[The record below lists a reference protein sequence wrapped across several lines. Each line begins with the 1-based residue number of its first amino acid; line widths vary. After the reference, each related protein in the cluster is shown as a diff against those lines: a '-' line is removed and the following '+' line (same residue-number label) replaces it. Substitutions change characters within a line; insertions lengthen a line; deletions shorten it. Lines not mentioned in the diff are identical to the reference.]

1 MAMILRSCPGGYDRN
16 TVMQVIQKY
25 HNILLMMKGG
35 KISAEAAAE
44 ELEKVKSTPIPA
56 AAEGFVP
63 QEVEDYLGLLEKELK
78 RYKASELL
86 SISKVKGGYTMASF
100 NAKADAYNDLI
111 FAVNEGMDRAS
122 ALLRLESI
130 RQMTPES
137 EKSGFFGKKG
147 FEQTAADAYLAD
159 IDAYVSGLL

>member
-1 MAMILRSCPGGYDRN
+1 MVMILRSCPNGYDRN
-16 TVMQVIQKY
+16 TVMQMIQKY
-25 HNILLMMKGG
+25 NDIILRMRSG
-35 KISAEAAAE
+35 KISAEAADE
-44 ELEKVKSTPIPA
+44 ELERVKSTPIPV

-63 QEVEDYLGLLEKELK
+63 QEVDDYLASLEKELK

-86 SISKVKGGYTMASF
+86 SIPKVKGGYTMASF

-111 FAVNEGMDRAS
+111 FAVNEGMDRGS

-159 IDAYVSGLL
+159 IDAYVSGLI

>member
-1 MAMILRSCPGGYDRN
+1 MAMVLRSCPDGYDRN
-16 TVMQVIQKY
+16 TVMQVIVKY
-25 HNILLMMKGG
+25 HDILLRMRTG
-35 KISAEAAAE
+35 KISPETAAE
-44 ELEKVKSTPIPA
+44 EMEKVKITPIPV

-63 QEVEDYLGLLEKELK
+63 QEVDDYLASIERELK

-86 SISKVKGGYTMASF
+86 SIPKVKGGYNMASF

-130 RQMTPES
+130 RQMTPEA

-147 FEQTAADAYLAD
+147 LEQTAADAYLAD
-159 IDAYVSGLL
+159 IDAYVSGLI